1 MKYAVFITIFLLS
14 ANIHVQAQSI
24 RKLDDRTAFETA
36 VKSNENVVII
46 FAAEWCDYCKAFLPK
61 VGSIVED
68 YEGVKFFRINY
79 DENIALFQAEGIEAT
94 PTVKLYKNG
103 TKMDEIV
110 TIEVEPLQE
119 KLRGF

>member
-14 ANIHVQAQSI
+14 ANIHIQAQSI

-79 DENIALFQAEGIEAT
+79 DENIALFEVEDIEMI
-94 PTVKLYKNG
+94 PTTKFYKNG
-103 TKMDEIV
+103 VKMDETAI
-110 TIEVEPLQE
+110 IEVAPLQQ